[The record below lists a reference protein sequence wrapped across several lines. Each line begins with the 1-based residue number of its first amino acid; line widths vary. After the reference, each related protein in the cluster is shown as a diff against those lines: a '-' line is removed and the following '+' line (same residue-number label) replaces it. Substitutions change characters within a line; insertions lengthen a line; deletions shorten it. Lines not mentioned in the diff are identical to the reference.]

1 MLFIQQAPPLVSLE
15 DLRYSLQ
22 KAIELEHATIPTYL
36 TALYSIKD
44 GTNLEIAR
52 LLKSVVVEEML
63 HMSLACNVLNA
74 IGGHPVINQQS
85 FIPTYPGPLPMG
97 IGSEPGKPFDVPLKK
112 LSKELIREVFMVIEE
127 PEDPLHFKTKVFA
140 ISAEAMPQYKTIGQ
154 FYESIKNKIEELGQG
169 IFTGDPSL
177 QVTGWFASNELFPV
191 TDVASAKRAI
201 DIIITQGEGTRIS
214 PLDAEGMPA
223 HYYRYE
229 EIYRGRY
236 LVKDPEEPEG
246 FSFSGKPIKFD
257 KDGVW
262 PMGDNPTEQDFPQ
275 GSLALR
281 LANQFDYTY
290 TSLLNSL
297 HSTFNGEPK
306 RLDAA
311 LGLMFSLKLLA
322 QQLMATPLPGQK
334 YNAGPRFLYSPLP
347 KGSVAPGTS
356 STVQPAAFTA
366 VGRSAPAR
374 KNTVVKKASSA
385 KKAPAKSAAVKKAP
399 AKSAAV
405 KKAPAKAAVKKAA
418 VKKAPAKAAV
428 KKAPA
433 QRQARP
439 RR

>member
-1 MLFIQQAPPLVSLE
+1 MLFIQQVPPLASLE

-44 GTNLEIAR
+44 GTNLQIAR

-74 IGGHPVINQQS
+74 VGGHPVINQPS

-97 IGSEPGKPFDVPLKK
+97 IGSAPGKPFLVPLKK

-127 PEDPLHFKTKVFA
+127 PEDPLHFKTKIPAVGL
-140 ISAEAMPQYKTIGQ
+140 EALPQYKTIGQ
-154 FYESIKNKIEELGQG
+154 FYEDIKKKIEELGEG

-177 QVTGWFASNELFPV
+177 QVTGWFASTELFPV

-201 DIIITQGEGTRIS
+201 DIIITQGEGTRVS

-236 LVKDPEEPEG
+236 LVKDKDEPEG
-246 FSFSGKPIKFD
+246 YSFSGKPIPFD
-257 KDGVW
+257 KQGVW
-262 PMGDNPTEQDFPQ
+262 NMGDNPGEQDFPED
-275 GSLALR
+275 SLALR
-281 LANQFDYTY
+281 LANQFDYVY

-297 HSTFNGEPK
+297 HSAFNGEPK

-311 LGLMFSLKLLA
+311 LGLMFSLRLLA
-322 QQLMATPLPGQK
+322 QQLMATPLPGKK

-347 KGSVAPGTS
+347 KGAVTAGESASVQQRVS
-356 STVQPAAFTA
+356 FTA
-366 VGRSAPAR
+366 VSRLAPVR
-374 KNTVVKKASSA
+374 KKVAA
-385 KKAPAKSAAVKKAP
+385 KKAPAVKKAV
-399 AKSAAV
+399 AKKVAA
-405 KKAPAKAAVKKAA
+405 KKTSVE
-418 VKKAPAKAAV
+418 
-428 KKAPA
+428 
-433 QRQARP
+433 RQGRP

>member
-1 MLFIQQAPPLVSLE
+1 MLFLHQVPPLASLE

-52 LLKSVVVEEML
+52 LLKSIVVEEML

-74 IGGHPVINQQS
+74 IGGHPVINQPS

-127 PEDPLHFKTKVFA
+127 PEDPLHFKVKAVDFA
-140 ISAEAMPQYKTIGQ
+140 TEAQQFKTIGQ
-154 FYESIKNKIEELGQG
+154 FYEDIKNKIEELGQG

-177 QVTGWFASNELFPV
+177 QVTGWFSSTELFPV

-214 PLDAEGMPA
+214 PMDAEDMPA

-236 LVKDPEEPEG
+236 LVKDPSEPEG
-246 FSFSGKPIKFD
+246 YSFSGKPIKFD
-257 KDGVW
+257 KDGVL
-262 PMGDNPTEQDFPQ
+262 PMADNPGTQDFPQ

-297 HSTFNGEPK
+297 HQTFNGEPK

-322 QQLMATPLPGQK
+322 QQLMATPLPGTK
-334 YNAGPRFLYSPLP
+334 ANAGPRFLYSPLP

-356 STVQPAAFTA
+356 SSAQTAAFTA
-366 VGRSAPAR
+366 VSPSAPAR
-374 KNTVVKKASSA
+374 KNVVAKKASPVKKA
-385 KKAPAKSAAVKKAP
+385 AAVKKAP
-399 AKSAAV
+399 AKSASAKKAAAV
-405 KKAPAKAAVKKAA
+405 KKVPAKKAPVKKAAAKKAPAKKAV
-418 VKKAPAKAAV
+418 
-428 KKAPA
+428 A